1 MKGSRVSPS
10 RCASTIIS
18 TLWLALALVSLA
30 GCNRSQPA
38 VDGTSGPVE
47 LPYGNRIA
55 FGQGGNSGSY
65 KVSGWSKT
73 EEKFTWSEGTSATLR
88 IPVPATEDTVSL
100 KMRLAALTK
109 APELPFQPVEIHV
122 NDQKIAEWQV
132 ADTAEFVASI
142 PHDLTKAA
150 GVLTIVIKTPK
161 ATSPK
166 ALGLSADPRILG
178 ICCLDLELS
187 KG

>member
-1 MKGSRVSPS
+1 MHGFISRS
-10 RCASTIIS
+10 AA
-18 TLWLALALVSLA
+18 LLALALISLA
-30 GCNRSQPA
+30 GCDRSPTAADQTARLPE
-38 VDGTSGPVE
+38 VLYGTKIVF
-47 LPYGNRIA
+47 A
-55 FGQGGNSGSY
+55 QGGNSEPY
-65 KVSGWSKT
+65 KNSGWSKT

-88 IPVPATEDTVSL
+88 IPVSATPDTVSL

-109 APELPFQPVEIHV
+109 APELPFQPVEIQV

-132 ADTAEFVASI
+132 ADTSEFVAAL
-142 PHDLTKAA
+142 PRELTKA
-150 GVLTIVIKTPK
+150 GGILTIVIKTPK

-166 ALGLSADPRILG
+166 ALGLGADPRILG